1 MKCPNAHELD
11 CAQNLLKMVL
21 LEREKPWVRWSEAF
35 VASHSPRSLALL
47 LALGVATGLFPL

>member
-1 MKCPNAHELD
+1 MRTNSM
-11 CAQNLLKMVL
+11 AQNLKMVL